1 MVHKSNIIPGLSKF
15 IDTNILSHYPPTSIK
30 RIAAAGAIA
39 IYLNQNMTVVDKILQ
54 HPMVEAMN
62 LVNDQGM
69 VNIEI
74 LRDVY
79 KNEINKVGFLRMHLP
94 LLGDVDFTSDDLDS
108 LYRILQSL
116 DATSTSAAFNQ

>member
-15 IDTNILSHYPPTSIK
+15 IDTNILSHYPPTSLK

-39 IYLNQNMTVVDKILQ
+39 IYLNQNMTLVDKILQ

-69 VNIEI
+69 VNIET

>member
-15 IDTNILSHYPPTSIK
+15 IDSSVLSHYPPTSLK

-39 IYLNQNMTVVDKILQ
+39 IYLNRNMDLVDKLLQ
-54 HPMVEAMN
+54 HPMLAAMN

-69 VNIEI
+69 VDIET

-79 KNEINKVGFLRMHLP
+79 KIEINKAGFLRVHLP
-94 LLGDVDFTSDDLDS
+94 LLGDVDFVSDDLDS
-108 LYRILQSL
+108 LYRILQSI
-116 DATSTSAAFNQ
+116 DAASSSTTFNQ

>member
-15 IDTNILSHYPPTSIK
+15 IDTNILSHYPPTSLK

-39 IYLNQNMTVVDKILQ
+39 IYLNQNMTLVDKILQ
-54 HPMVEAMN
+54 HPMIEAMN

-69 VNIEI
+69 VNIET